1 MNRSIVLALLALSAL
16 VVACEE
22 QKPQAGSTTTGGAA
36 TAPVVLDDK
45 DIPTAADYDDQAEKD
60 ISATNYKSELDT
72 LEKEITSQD

>member
-22 QKPQAGSTTTGGAA
+22 PKPQTGSTTGGAA

-72 LEKEITSQD
+72 LDKEISSQD

>member
-1 MNRSIVLALLALSAL
+1 MNRSIVLALFALAAL

-22 QKPQAGSTTTGGAA
+22 PKPQGASTTGGAA

-60 ISATNYKSELDT
+60 ITETNYKSELDT
-72 LEKEITSQD
+72 LDKEISSQD

>member
-1 MNRSIVLALLALSAL
+1 MNRSIVLALCALSAL

-22 QKPQAGSTTTGGAA
+22 PKSQTGGTTGAA
-36 TAPVVLDDK
+36 QAPAPVVLDDK

-60 ISATNYKSELDT
+60 ISATNYKNELDT